1 MNMPKGPL
9 TNILVGINVA
19 VFLLLWLGGW
29 QQIGIVQG
37 ALIPA
42 RFDGALVG
50 AEAYGFWLPP
60 AATLITHAFLHVEF
74 THLLFNVLILFF
86 CGRFVELA
94 LGWKLM
100 GLVYLLG
107 AIAGGL
113 AEILWSPSS
122 MNPVLG
128 ASGAIAAIIAG
139 YMVLFAQNRPK
150 PVGPL
155 PAELARGL
163 QLLLLWIGLN
173 LMMAFAFGGGG
184 MQIAVAA
191 HIGGFLIGLIL
202 SRPLLIWRY
211 RGA

>member
-9 TNILVGINVA
+9 TNILTALNIA
-19 VFLLLWLGGW
+19 VYLILWLLNL
-29 QQIGIVQG
+29 QQQGVVQF

-42 RFDGALVG
+42 RFTGAVIDP
-50 AEAYGFWLPP
+50 AAYGFWLPA
-60 AATLITHAFLHVEF
+60 AATLLTHAFLHVEF

-100 GLVYLLG
+100 GLLYVLG
-107 AIAGGL
+107 ALAGGF

-128 ASGAIAAIIAG
+128 ASGAISAMIAG
-139 YMVLFAQNRPK
+139 YMLLFARNRPK
-150 PVGPL
+150 PVGPIPGEIVRMVQL
-155 PAELARGL
+155 MGL
-163 QLLLLWIGLN
+163 WLVLN
-173 LMMAFAFGGGG
+173 VMMSFTFGTDQTG
-184 MQIAVAA
+184 IAVAA
-191 HIGGFLIGLIL
+191 HIGGFLVGLL
-202 SRPLLIWRY
+202 LARPLLIWRY

>member
-9 TNILVGINVA
+9 TNILVGINVLI
-19 VFLLLWLGGW
+19 FLALWLGGW
-29 QQIGIVQG
+29 QQQG
-37 ALIPA
+37 VIEAALIPA
-42 RFDGALVG
+42 RLSGAL
-50 AEAYGFWLPP
+50 ADADAYGFRLPA
-60 AATLITHAFLHVEF
+60 AATLITHAFLHVGF
-74 THLLFNVLILFF
+74 THLLFNMLILFF

-107 AIAGGL
+107 ALAGGL
-113 AEILWSPSS
+113 AEILWSPNSI
-122 MNPVLG
+122 NPVLG

-139 YMVLFAQNRPK
+139 YMVLFARNRPK

-173 LMMAFAFGGGG
+173 LMMAFAFGTDG
-184 MQIAVAA
+184 MQIAIAA
-191 HIGGFLIGLIL
+191 HIGGFIVGLL
-202 SRPLLIWRY
+202 LARPLLIWRY
-211 RGA
+211 RAA